1 MTGALED
8 KVFKDIS
15 FINDIK
21 SMAVI
26 GPSER
31 RNFFFLRNHQENF
44 KGDLY
49 AVHPSIKKIPGFD
62 DGTEG
67 KIYESVKDIPNEIDF
82 VFIAVPKSEIIK
94 VIDDCVQK
102 GVKLATVF
110 TAEFSDSGTDE
121 GRKLEMKLI
130 EHANNKLR
138 ILGPNGMGI
147 YYPKLG
153 ITWRTKFPIESGNI
167 GFIAQSG
174 GICNIA
180 IYTAKEYGIN
190 FSKVFSFGNGADLDF
205 VDLLYFLGNDPETEL
220 ILCYLEGINK
230 NRAKDLKKILEYIQ
244 KPIVILKGGKSNKG
258 KIAAKTHTA
267 SISGNNRIWTSL
279 FQQYNLIE
287 VESLEQLLNIA
298 RIIDFYGINNIENI
312 AVFSISG
319 GYGVVLVDM
328 IENKSMNIPD
338 FSPEIQE
345 KLKKEFFVHGTSPKN
360 PLDVAA
366 QLTFSDSV
374 KKIIDIALK
383 DKKMDALIMDFPS
396 WYFSY
401 KFFIN
406 PDPNY
411 EKNVIDALSL
421 GKVHNKPLFPIIQ
434 PTSTPE
440 EQIRIS
446 RILATKKVP
455 VFRDPLELIPLL
467 PKISDYLKKKRK
479 RDKKSVI

>member
-8 KVFKDIS
+8 KDFKDIS
-15 FINDIK
+15 FIDEIE

-26 GPSER
+26 GPSEK
-31 RNFFFLRNHQENF
+31 RNFFFLRNHQENVR
-44 KGDLY
+44 GDLY

-67 KIYESVKDIPNEIDF
+67 KIYKSVKDIPNKIDF
-82 VFIAVPKSEIIK
+82 VFIAVPKSEVLN
-94 VIDDCVQK
+94 VIDDCVEK

-110 TAEFSDSGTDE
+110 TAEFSDAGTEE
-121 GRKLEMKLI
+121 GKELEKKLI
-130 EHANNKLR
+130 QHANDKLR
-138 ILGPNGMGI
+138 ILGPNGMGL
-147 YYPKLG
+147 YYPKRG
-153 ITWRTKFPIESGNI
+153 ITWRTKFPTKPGNI

-174 GICNIA
+174 GICNLA
-180 IYTAKEYGIN
+180 IYTAKEYGID

-205 VDLLYFLGNDPETEL
+205 VDLLYFLAKDSETDL
-220 ILCYLEGINK
+220 ILCYLEGIKK
-230 NRAKDLKKILEYIQ
+230 NRAKDLKRTLETIQ
-244 KPIVILKGGKSNKG
+244 KPIVILKGGKSNRG

-267 SISGNNRIWTSL
+267 SISGKYRLWNSL
-279 FQQYNLIE
+279 FKQYNLIE
-287 VESLEQLLNIA
+287 VDNLEQLLNMA
-298 RIIDFYGINNIENI
+298 RIIDFYGINNIENL

-328 IENKSMNIPD
+328 IENEGMIVPD
-338 FSPEIQE
+338 FSPEIQK

-366 QLTFSDSV
+366 QLTFSKSI
-374 KKIIDIALK
+374 KKIINIVLTDEKI
-383 DKKMDALIMDFPS
+383 DALIMDFPS

-411 EKNVIDALSL
+411 EKNIIEALSL
-421 GKVHNKPLFPIIQ
+421 GHIHKKPLFPIIQ

-446 RILATKKVP
+446 RILAKKKVP
-455 VFRDPLELIPLL
+455 VFRDPLEIIPLL
-467 PKISDYLKKKRK
+467 PKISKYLKKKGF
-479 RDKKSVI
+479 